1 MSEDIYKCI
10 VGNFVIKD
18 AFDVM
23 DIFFDSGYLSVSTVE
38 EKDRWFV
45 EILDNKPMDDADV
58 LSLLGNYKCSIV
70 KSEKIADTNWLKKCF
85 ENFKPITVGNFYIF
99 GPHLKN
105 KPVSV
110 DKIGI
115 EIAAATAFGTGEH
128 PTTNRCILACQTFF
142 GAKEHKT
149 ALDIGTGSGVL
160 SIALAK
166 LGCRCITACD
176 NDPESVRV
184 SKENAVINKVAH
196 RVHVFQNESCEFSEK
211 SYDFIVANIL
221 SEPLISMAEHVEKC
235 LAKNGIA
242 VLSGFSSQDKSVR
255 NKYTS
260 LGLTLKYEYIF
271 SGWATIVLEKSS

>member
-1 MSEDIYKCI
+1 MSEDIYKCV
-10 VGNFVIKD
+10 VGNFQIKD

-23 DIFFDSGYLSVSTVE
+23 DVFFDSGYLSVSTVE
-38 EKDRWFV
+38 EKDHWLV
-45 EILDNKPMDDADV
+45 EILDNKPIDDAAV
-58 LSLLGNYKCSIV
+58 IALLGNCKYSTV
-70 KSEKIADTNWLKKCF
+70 KSEKIADTDWLKKCF

-99 GPHLKN
+99 GPHLKD
-105 KPVSV
+105 KPVPV

-142 GAKEHKT
+142 DEKRHKT

-166 LGCRCITACD
+166 LGCRRVTACD

-184 SKENAVINKVAH
+184 SKENTVINKVAH
-196 RVHVFQNESCEFSEK
+196 RVHVFQNESCEFSK
-211 SYDFIVANIL
+211 RNYDFIVANIL
-221 SEPLISMAEHVEKC
+221 SEPLISMAKQVEKC
-235 LAKNGIA
+235 LVKNGIA
-242 VLSGFSSQDKSVR
+242 VLSGFSSQDRSVR

-260 LGLTLKYEYIF
+260 LGLTLKYECDF
-271 SGWATIVLEKSS
+271 MEWSTIVLEKSN